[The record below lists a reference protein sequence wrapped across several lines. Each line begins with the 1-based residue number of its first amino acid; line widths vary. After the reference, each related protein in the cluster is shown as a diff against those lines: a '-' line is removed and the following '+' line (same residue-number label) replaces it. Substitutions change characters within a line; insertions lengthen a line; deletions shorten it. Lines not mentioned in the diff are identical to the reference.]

1 MPRIGILTGLKREA
15 ACLASLENAAD
26 APLVRLSAAQPE
38 RARAMA
44 DELAASNVQGLVSFG
59 LAGGLD
65 PALAGGTLVLPA
77 AVADEAG
84 ERWEVEVG
92 WRAALL
98 AAGGDAVAAVE
109 LSAGVHETVADRHGK
124 EALRART
131 GAAICDMESQHVAR
145 AARTAG
151 IPFLVVRAIAD
162 TADARLPAWTLAAID
177 QEGRVR
183 TARMAAAALSRPA
196 DWGTL
201 ITLGTA
207 SAAASSRL
215 RRLVAAAG
223 PLLGFPRL

>member
-15 ACLASLENAAD
+15 ACLAPVEDAAEP
-26 APLVRLSAAQPE
+26 PLVRLSAAQPE
-38 RARAMA
+38 RAQAMA
-44 DELAASNVQGLVSFG
+44 EELAASDVEGLVSFG

-77 AVADEAG
+77 AVVDDAG
-84 ERWEVEVG
+84 GRWEVDVG
-92 WRAALL
+92 WRGALL
-98 AAGGDAVAAVE
+98 AACDAEVVAAE

-124 EALRART
+124 AALRART

-151 IPFLVVRAIAD
+151 IPFLVIRAVAD
-162 TADARLPAWTLAAID
+162 MADAELPAWTLAAID
-177 QEGRVR
+177 REGRIR

-196 DWGTL
+196 DWRML
-201 ITLGTA
+201 IALGTA
-207 SAAASSRL
+207 SAAAAARL

-223 PLLGFPRL
+223 PLLGLPRR